1 MADAARLGD
10 TQRIEA
16 CLAELPDGAPVC
28 VRDKYGWTA
37 LHYAAQGGQLDACK
51 LLLHAKGDANTELP
65 DFSTPIMLAVEEG
78 NISVAELL
86 LQHGA
91 RTRCK
96 DEAGFTV
103 LDRCAPGA
111 MPEFKTLVQRYM

>member
-1 MADAARLGD
+1 MANAARLGD
-10 TQRIEA
+10 SRTIEA

-28 VRDKYGWTA
+28 IRDKYGWTA
-37 LHYAAQGGQLDACK
+37 LHYAAQGAKFEACK
-51 LLLHAKGDANTELP
+51 LLLNARGDANTELP

-91 RTRCK
+91 RTRSK

-103 LDRCAPGA
+103 LDRCAPSLL
-111 MPEFKTLVQRYM
+111 PEFKALVQQYM